1 MQATAGWVRELPTRI
16 GRRGAWRHR
25 RPGAGGLGDHR
36 GVGCAGGSCRAVVV
50 DGLIARVRRRSRSP
64 CPCGDTVRLDEGAE
78 GVPRP
83 ASHRRASRRRPA
95 ALRHQPQPDCSPDAG
110 SRPPTSTV
118 RVGRTMRSRQPWR
131 TDDLVPRNRALA
143 RPSVAARYGAEAEVP
158 CAHRT
163 SDAPPSRHID
173 LARTPEG
180 PRRRESAARSSSSGS
195 GQEELVAADRAP
207 RRAGESAA
215 SGCPPSRAGCSA
227 GKAAGGAPGVVV
239 AVTGE
244 PRPCGATRAHRPI
257 GATDVAGRA

>member
-131 TDDLVPRNRALA
+131 TDDLVPRIERWRGPRSPRATVQRL
-143 RPSVAARYGAEAEVP
+143 RFP
-158 CAHRT
+158 
-163 SDAPPSRHID
+163 
-173 LARTPEG
+173 ARTG
-180 PRRRESAARSSSSGS
+180 PAMRHLPGISILRERRRG
-195 GQEELVAADRAP
+195 L
-207 RRAGESAA
+207 
-215 SGCPPSRAGCSA
+215 
-227 GKAAGGAPGVVV
+227 
-239 AVTGE
+239 
-244 PRPCGATRAHRPI
+244 
-257 GATDVAGRA
+257 VAGRVQRVPPRPAAARKNWSRRTGPRDGQASQRRAAARRVGPAARLGRPPVGRQVSW